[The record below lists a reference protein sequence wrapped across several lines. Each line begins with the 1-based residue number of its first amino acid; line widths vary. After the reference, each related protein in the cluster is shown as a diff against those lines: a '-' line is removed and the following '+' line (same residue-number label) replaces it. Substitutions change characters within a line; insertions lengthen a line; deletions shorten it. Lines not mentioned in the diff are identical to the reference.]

1 MIKYRFN
8 ESELG
13 KCFHIWFITIFIIIN
28 YSQFINI
35 LYCQV
40 NLIYN
45 CILNFALNLY
55 CKIIGYIKTVVFT
68 FIYVNVIISL

>member
-45 CILNFALNLY
+45 CILNLVY
-55 CKIIGYIKTVVFT
+55 MYE
-68 FIYVNVIISL
+68 FIL